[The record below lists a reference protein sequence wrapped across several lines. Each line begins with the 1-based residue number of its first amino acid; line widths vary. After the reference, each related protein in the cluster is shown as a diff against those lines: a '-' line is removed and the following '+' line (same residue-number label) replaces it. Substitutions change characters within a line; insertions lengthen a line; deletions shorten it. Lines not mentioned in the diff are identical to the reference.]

1 MRRGITV
8 ADDIYYVDN
17 YLDVNS
23 QERLNNYLRNLQWN
37 YQSEAAF
44 GYENLQGNM
53 KDALMDQA
61 NGYFCNVL
69 YFVEPNMVR
78 PIPEEI
84 MPLLN
89 RLEPAYLG
97 RIKCNLYIRAS
108 EAHAKHD
115 FHREFAAA
123 EKNEVHPAMVW
134 CADSADTGI
143 EFKRDDGSIDYV
155 GTYANRAIFFNSN
168 VLHRTTCPIY
178 AKERIT
184 ININYK

>member
-69 YFVEPNMVR
+69 YFVEPNMVK

-115 FHREFAAA
+115 FHRDFAAA

>member
-1 MRRGITV
+1 MIP
-8 ADDIYYVDN
+8 
-17 YLDVNS
+17 
-23 QERLNNYLRNLQWN
+23 
-37 YQSEAAF
+37 EAAF

-115 FHREFAAA
+115 FHRDFAAA

>member
-1 MRRGITV
+1 MKRGITV

-115 FHREFAAA
+115 FHRDFAAA